1 MYKKQ
6 IKAQTKYAL
15 TGTPIE
21 NSLAELW
28 SIFDFKMQEN
38 KNENYE
44 IGEEA
49 TRYGE
54 FITSYFAWLPLSVQ
68 KEKVEDLEN
77 ITNNKNKRK
86 KAK

>member
-1 MYKKQ
+1 
-6 IKAQTKYAL
+6 
-15 TGTPIE
+15 
-21 NSLAELW
+21 
-28 SIFDFKMQEN
+28 MQEN

-77 ITNNKNKRK
+77 IIDNNKRK
-86 KAK
+86 NAKK

>member
-1 MYKKQ
+1 
-6 IKAQTKYAL
+6 
-15 TGTPIE
+15 
-21 NSLAELW
+21 
-28 SIFDFKMQEN
+28 MQEN
-38 KNENYE
+38 NNENYE

-86 KAK
+86 NAK

>member
-1 MYKKQ
+1 
-6 IKAQTKYAL
+6 
-15 TGTPIE
+15 
-21 NSLAELW
+21 
-28 SIFDFKMQEN
+28 MQEN

-68 KEKVEDLEN
+68 KEKVEDLE
-77 ITNNKNKRK
+77 KQK
-86 KAK
+86 KKSKIIRN